1 MAKEALGRVIFKF
14 TSKKGNVCFK
24 LVTKT
29 LDTRTA
35 EILEGD
41 TLISERQAVDLSKRF
56 DIDIKELVPKAVQE
70 VPTYDE
76 FMAEEERIAK
86 ELDELENEKPEEKE
100 ED

>member
-1 MAKEALGRVIFKF
+1 MKKMLGAVIFKF
-14 TSKKGNVCFK
+14 TSKKQNVCFK

-41 TLISERQAVDLSKRF
+41 TLISERQAVELSKTEGY
-56 DIDIKELVPKAVQE
+56 DIKELVPKDVQV

-76 FMAEEERIAK
+76 FVAEEERMA
-86 ELDELENEKPEEKE
+86 LELEELEKDKNKKKK
-100 ED
+100 